1 MTEWFMCIYSRTL
14 SWSSVLRVWDMFLCE
29 GVAVLFKVGIYLVDV
44 ALRGEN
50 TKSCP
55 TMYETCLKLRQIPQF
70 YLKEETLIKGLKA
83 ITLKDTDVVREH
95 KIQLKKVRKQKT
107 AAVR

>member
-29 GVAVLFKVGIYLVDV
+29 GISVLFKVGIYLVDV
-44 ALRGEN
+44 SLRGEN

-55 TMYETCLKLRQIPQF
+55 TMYETCQKLRQIPED
-70 YLKEETLIKGLKA
+70 YLKEENLIKGLKT

-95 KIQLKKVRKQKT
+95 KIQLKRFKKHKSSEVR
-107 AAVR
+107 